1 MVSKKMR
8 GIVMSKELCNLIEQ
22 ISKEKGISRDALLK
36 VLESALTTAAKKRYN
51 HKPNIF
57 LRIDPKTCT
66 IKAFEIMTV
75 VPVVNNI
82 HEEVGVEEIRHIFPD
97 KTVGDKVELPVDIG
111 DFGRIAAQTAKQ
123 IFFQKVREV
132 EKDVIFDVFKD
143 KVGQITT
150 AIISRKEKGN
160 YFADIKNIEAVL
172 PLREALANDNL
183 KRGDIVKAYIADVRK
198 TQRAP
203 LILLSRTCPEFVA
216 GLLKMEVPEI
226 NDKIVEIKGIA
237 REPSERTK
245 IAVFSHDPSID
256 PVGACV
262 GMKGTRI
269 QSIVRELRG
278 ERIDIIAWSSDPR
291 IYIARALTPAS
302 VNMVGVNEDEKTAMV
317 VVNDEQLSIAI
328 GKRGQ
333 NIKLATKLTGWEIDI
348 LSEIEYSKIRAD
360 EPEKLQIKRDI
371 EKIKED

>member
-1 MVSKKMR
+1 
-8 GIVMSKELCNLIEQ
+8 MSKELCSLIEQ
-22 ISKEKGISRDALLK
+22 ISKEKGIAKDALLK
-36 VLESALTTAAKKRYN
+36 LLESALTTAAKKRYSSS
-51 HKPNIF
+51 PNIV
-57 LRIDPKTCT
+57 LHIDPKTC
-66 IKAFEIMTV
+66 IIRASELKKIV
-75 VPVVNNI
+75 SVVVNRQ
-82 HEEVGVEEIRHIFPD
+82 EEVALKDTQDIYPD
-97 KTVGDKVELPVDIG
+97 KTFGDTVEIPIEIH

-123 IFFQKVREV
+123 VFFQRVREV
-132 EKDVIFDVFKD
+132 EKDVIFDEFKD
-143 KVGQITT
+143 KIRQIITVMV
-150 AIISRKEKGN
+150 SRKEKGN
-160 YFADIKNIEAVL
+160 YFIDIKNTEAVL
-172 PLREALANDNL
+172 PQRETLANDNF
-183 KRGDIVKAYIADVRK
+183 KRGDILKAYILDVRRTQK
-198 TQRAP
+198 TP

-245 IAVFSHDPSID
+245 IAVVSHDPSID

-291 IYIARALTPAS
+291 IFIARALTPAS

-317 VVNDEQLSIAI
+317 VASDEQLSLAI

-348 LSEIEYSKIRAD
+348 LSETEYSKMKAED
-360 EPEKLQIKRDI
+360 SNKLLLKRDDN
-371 EKIKED
+371 K

>member
-132 EKDVIFDVFKD
+132 EKDVIFDVFKN

-269 QSIVRELRG
+269 QSIVRELKG